1 MSAEGS
7 AGIMNIVIMMVILV
21 GMYFLMIRP
30 STKRKKQEDEMRNN
44 IQIGDEI
51 TTIGGIIGR
60 VVAIKDEN
68 ESFIIET
75 GVDRSKIKIKKWAI
89 ATCNTQKENNQENK
103 CILTYL
109 FEY

>member
-7 AGIMNIVIMMVILV
+7 AGIMNIVIMMVLLV

-30 STKRKKQEDEMRNN
+30 GTKRKKQEDEMRNN

-75 GVDRSKIKIKKWAI
+75 GVDRSKLKIKKWAI
-89 ATCNTQKENNQENK
+89 ATCNTQKENNQAK
-103 CILTYL
+103 
-109 FEY
+109 

>member
-1 MSAEGS
+1 MNAENS
-7 AGIMNIVIMMVILV
+7 AGIMQFVMMLALLV

-30 STKRKKQEDEMRNN
+30 SSKRKKQEDEMRNN
-44 IQIGDEI
+44 IQIGDKI

-68 ESFIIET
+68 ESFVIET

-89 ATCNTQKENNQENK
+89 ASCDTQKENAIAK
-103 CILTYL
+103 
-109 FEY
+109 

>member
-7 AGIMNIVIMMVILV
+7 AGLMNVVIMSVLLV
-21 GMYFLMIRP
+21 GMDFLMIRP
-30 STKRKKQEDEMRNN
+30 STKRKKQGDEMRNN

-60 VVAIKDEN
+60 VVAIKDDN

-75 GVDRSKIKIKKWAI
+75 GVDRSKIKIRKWAI
-89 ATCNTQKENNQENK
+89 ASCDTLKENNQAK
-103 CILTYL
+103 
-109 FEY
+109 

>member
-7 AGIMNIVIMMVILV
+7 AGIMNIVIMMVLLV

-51 TTIGGIIGR
+51 ITIGGIIGR

-89 ATCNTQKENNQENK
+89 ATCNTQKENNQAK
-103 CILTYL
+103 
-109 FEY
+109 

>member
-7 AGIMNIVIMMVILV
+7 AGAMNILIMVVLLI

-44 IQIGDEI
+44 IKIGDEI

-75 GVDRSKIKIKKWAI
+75 GVDRNKIKIKKWAI
-89 ATCNTQKENNQENK
+89 ASCNTSKEDSQNK
-103 CILTYL
+103 
-109 FEY
+109 

>member
-7 AGIMNIVIMMVILV
+7 AGIMNIVIMMVLLV
-21 GMYFLMIRP
+21 GMNFLMIRP

-89 ATCNTQKENNQENK
+89 ATCNTQKENNQAK
-103 CILTYL
+103 
-109 FEY
+109 

>member
-68 ESFIIET
+68 EFFIIET

-89 ATCNTQKENNQENK
+89 ATCNTQKENNQAK
-103 CILTYL
+103 
-109 FEY
+109 

>member
-89 ATCNTQKENNQENK
+89 ATCNTQKENNQAK
-103 CILTYL
+103 
-109 FEY
+109 

>member
-7 AGIMNIVIMMVILV
+7 AGLMNVVIMSVLLV

-51 TTIGGIIGR
+51 TTIE
-60 VVAIKDEN
+60 VPPVK
-68 ESFIIET
+68 
-75 GVDRSKIKIKKWAI
+75 
-89 ATCNTQKENNQENK
+89 
-103 CILTYL
+103 
-109 FEY
+109 

>member
-7 AGIMNIVIMMVILV
+7 AGAMNILIMVVLLI

-44 IQIGDEI
+44 IKIGDEI
-51 TTIGGIIGR
+51 TTIGGIVGR
-60 VVAIKDEN
+60 VVAVKDEN

-75 GVDRSKIKIKKWAI
+75 GVDRNKIKIKKWAI
-89 ATCNTQKENNQENK
+89 ASCNTSKEDSQNK
-103 CILTYL
+103 
-109 FEY
+109 

>member
-1 MSAEGS
+1 MNAENS
-7 AGIMNIVIMMVILV
+7 AGIMQFVMMLALLV

-30 STKRKKQEDEMRNN
+30 SSKRKKQEDEMRNN
-44 IQIGDEI
+44 IQIGDKI

-68 ESFIIET
+68 ESFVIET

-89 ATCNTQKENNQENK
+89 ASCDTQKENAPAK
-103 CILTYL
+103 
-109 FEY
+109 

>member
-68 ESFIIET
+68 ESFIIER

-89 ATCNTQKENNQENK
+89 ATCNTQKENNQAK
-103 CILTYL
+103 
-109 FEY
+109 

>member
-89 ATCNTQKENNQENK
+89 ASCDTLKENNQAK
-103 CILTYL
+103 
-109 FEY
+109 

>member
-1 MSAEGS
+1 MNAENS
-7 AGIMNIVIMMVILV
+7 AGIMQFVMMLALLV

-30 STKRKKQEDEMRNN
+30 SSKRKKQEDEMRNN
-44 IQIGDEI
+44 IQIGDKI

-68 ESFIIET
+68 ESFVIET

-89 ATCNTQKENNQENK
+89 ASCDTKNENTPSK
-103 CILTYL
+103 
-109 FEY
+109 

>member
-1 MSAEGS
+1 MSAENS
-7 AGIMNIVIMMVILV
+7 AGIMQFVMMLALLV

-30 STKRKKQEDEMRNN
+30 SSKRKKQEDEMRNN
-44 IQIGDEI
+44 IQIGDKI

-68 ESFIIET
+68 ESFVIET

-89 ATCNTQKENNQENK
+89 ASCDTQKENTSAK
-103 CILTYL
+103 
-109 FEY
+109 

>member
-1 MSAEGS
+1 MGAEGS
-7 AGIMNIVIMMVILV
+7 VGFMNIAIMVVLLV

-44 IQIGDEI
+44 IQVGDEI

-75 GVDRSKIKIKKWAI
+75 GVDRSKIKVKKWAI
-89 ATCNTQKENNQENK
+89 ASCEMQKENNQAK
-103 CILTYL
+103 
-109 FEY
+109 

>member
-1 MSAEGS
+1 MNAENS
-7 AGIMNIVIMMVILV
+7 AGIMQFAMMLALLV

-30 STKRKKQEDEMRNN
+30 SSKRKKQEDEMRNN
-44 IQIGDEI
+44 IQIGDKI

-68 ESFIIET
+68 ESFVIET

-89 ATCNTQKENNQENK
+89 ASCDTQKENTPAK
-103 CILTYL
+103 
-109 FEY
+109 

>member
-7 AGIMNIVIMMVILV
+7 AGLMNVVIMSVLLV

-60 VVAIKDEN
+60 VVAIKDDN

-75 GVDRSKIKIKKWAI
+75 GVDRSKIKIKKWAS
-89 ATCNTQKENNQENK
+89 ACCDTPKENNQAK
-103 CILTYL
+103 
-109 FEY
+109 

>member
-89 ATCNTQKENNQENK
+89 ATSNTQKENNQAK
-103 CILTYL
+103 
-109 FEY
+109 

>member
-7 AGIMNIVIMMVILV
+7 AGAMNIIVMGVLLI

-30 STKRKKQEDEMRNN
+30 SSKRKKQENEMRNN

-51 TTIGGIIGR
+51 TTIGGIVGR

-75 GVDRSKIKIKKWAI
+75 GVDRNKIKIKKWAI
-89 ATCNTQKENNQENK
+89 ASCNTQKENSSSK
-103 CILTYL
+103 
-109 FEY
+109 